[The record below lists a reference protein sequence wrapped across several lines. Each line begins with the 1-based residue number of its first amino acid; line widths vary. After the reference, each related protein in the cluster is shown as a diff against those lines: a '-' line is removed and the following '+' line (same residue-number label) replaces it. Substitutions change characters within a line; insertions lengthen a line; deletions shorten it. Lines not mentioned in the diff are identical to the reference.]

1 MAIDREMLQNAL
13 AMSEGR
19 RLPGEAG
26 VTSMLLDNPD
36 FARPSYQL
44 PPTTLNL
51 EGVET
56 ASRLGVR
63 RPRGLPPRE
72 GELDQELSDLEGY
85 GIRSIRPDLL
95 VRDQEEEISRLF
107 DLAGMDAL
115 DYMKQSQQTSEEEK
129 KDVEDKV
136 SKVLDNVENDEESAT
151 KAVAAAG
158 LADSDNSIEEVNESY
173 KLFDNMIEEGGLPA
187 VQRFV
192 AAYLAPDQTETSVP
206 EWALPA
212 TVFGLS
218 LQAEPGDWRQAV
230 LKAQATTGMYMFKE
244 KQRQRAQVAGLKKE
258 IQTKALEIYTKYQED
273 KRISTKDLLDIVG
286 KGEITPTSV
295 AEFLKT
301 GDAAQLKTIP
311 KADSQDKINDLLK
324 DFTVNS
330 VAAYQESGNI
340 GDLVRRTASDYS
352 ANDQVELLK
361 NFTAASVQSFISTVP
376 KDYSLL
382 VRKTDADEAISLED
396 KAALLEIGFTPGSI
410 DKAAKSNNATDLEMG
425 AGGGK
430 ADYGSGESGIM
441 RASLEN
447 LQNNIAELKTKD
459 ETAKIT
465 ALRKYITAYGGLT
478 TSKTETDTMGNRTT
492 QVKTP
497 RGALKPEE
505 FADSLG
511 LSSDNQ
517 DVAVLLREPERV
529 RRMYPRED
537 LGQYL
542 SLRDASDTLASFET
556 MLSDPEILKTLTG
569 VSKEALGSTPYRIL
583 ADLVPNIKI
592 PKEITISKA
601 MQTVLQT
608 QLIEE
613 ILQEESRFSDTD
625 REIVKQFLQAESFPD
640 AESLK
645 LAIARTRTV
654 LDRNLKLYERDI
666 ESGAFSG
673 TPDIRPKTDDADR
686 RALVNEIL
694 QRALEQN

>member
-1 MAIDREMLQNAL
+1 MAIDRKMLLDAL
-13 AMSEGR
+13 ATAEGE

-26 VTSMLLDNPD
+26 VTSMLLDNPE

-44 PPTTLNL
+44 PPTELNL

-72 GELDQELSDLEGY
+72 GELTQELDDLEGY

-95 VRDQEEEISRLF
+95 VRDQDEEIARLF
-107 DLAGMDAL
+107 DQVGIDAL
-115 DYMKQSQQTSEEEK
+115 EYMKDSQRVSGEK
-129 KDVEDKV
+129 KKEVEDKV
-136 SKVLDNVENDEESAT
+136 SSVIDNVEDEEQAT

-158 LADSDNSIEEVNESY
+158 LAESDNTIEDVNKSY
-173 KLFDNMIEEGGLPA
+173 KLFDKMIEDGGLPA

-192 AAYLAPDQTETSVP
+192 AEYLAPGESESTVP

-230 LKAQATTGMYMFKE
+230 LKAQATTGMYMFKD
-244 KQRQRAQVAGLKKE
+244 KQRQRAQMAGLRKE
-258 IQTKALEIYTKYQED
+258 IQTKALAIYTKYQED

-311 KADSQDKINDLLK
+311 KADSQDKINDLLD
-324 DFTVNS
+324 DFTINS
-330 VAAYQESGNI
+330 VAEYQESGDI
-340 GDLVRRTASDYS
+340 KDLRRRAASDYS

-361 NFTAASVQSFISTVP
+361 NFTAASVQSFITTVP
-376 KDYSLL
+376 KDYSVL
-382 VRKTDADEAISLED
+382 VRKTDADKVMSLDD
-396 KAALLEIGFTPGSI
+396 KAALLEMGFTPGSV
-410 DKAAKSNNATDLEMG
+410 DKAAASNNATDLKMG

-430 ADYGSGESGIM
+430 AAYGPGESGIM

-505 FADSLG
+505 FADRLG

-517 DVAVLLREPERV
+517 DVTVLLREPERV

-673 TPDIRPKTDDADR
+673 TPDIQPKTDDADR

>member
-1 MAIDREMLQNAL
+1 MAIDREMLLNAL
-13 AMSEGR
+13 ATAEGN
-19 RLPGEAG
+19 RLPGESG

-44 PPTTLNL
+44 PPTDLNL
-51 EGVET
+51 DDVQT
-56 ASRLGVR
+56 ASRIGVR
-63 RPRGLPPRE
+63 RPRGVPPRE
-72 GELDQELSDLEGY
+72 GELRQELDDLEGY

-95 VRDQEEEISRLF
+95 VRDQEGIAEIF
-107 DLAGMDAL
+107 DQVGLDAL
-115 DYMKQSQQTSEEEK
+115 EYMKQSQNLSEEEK
-129 KDVEDKV
+129 KTVEEKV
-136 SKVLDNVENDEESAT
+136 SAVLDNVDDNEEQAT

-158 LADSDNSIEEVNESY
+158 LAESDNTIDDVNNSY
-173 KLFDNMIEEGGLPA
+173 RLFDGMIEEGGLPA

-192 AAYLAPDQTETSVP
+192 AAYLAPGESESTVP

-230 LKAQATTGMYMFKE
+230 LKAQATSGMYMFKD
-244 KQRQRAQVAGLKKE
+244 KQRQRAQIAGLRKE
-258 IQTKALEIYTKYQED
+258 IQTKALDIYTKYQED
-273 KRISTKDLLDIVG
+273 KRVSTKDLLDIVG

-330 VAAYQESGNI
+330 VAAYQESGSI
-340 GDLVRRTASDYS
+340 KDLIRRTASDYS

-361 NFTAASVQSFISTVP
+361 NFTAASVQSFITTVP
-376 KDYSLL
+376 KDYSVL
-382 VRKTDADEAISLED
+382 VRKTDADEMMSLDD
-396 KAALLEIGFTPGSI
+396 KAALLEMGFTPGSI
-410 DKAAKSNNATDLEMG
+410 DKAAASNNATDLKMG
-425 AGGGK
+425 AGGKK
-430 ADYGSGESGIM
+430 ADYGSGESGIL

-447 LQNNIAELKTKD
+447 LQNTVTELKGKD

-478 TSKTETDTMGNRTT
+478 TSKTETDTLGNRTT
-492 QVKTP
+492 QIKTP

-505 FADSLG
+505 FADKLG
-511 LSSDNQ
+511 LSSDNPE
-517 DVAVLLREPERV
+517 VTVLLREPEKI

-542 SLRDASDTLASFET
+542 SLRDASETLASFEA
-556 MLSDPEILKTLTG
+556 MLSNPNVLKTLTG

-613 ILQEESRFSDTD
+613 ILQEESRFSDAD
-625 REIVKQFLQAESFPD
+625 REVVKQFLQAESFPD

-654 LDRNLKLYERDI
+654 LDRNLNLYERDI

-673 TPDIRPKTDDADR
+673 APDIRPKQDDTDR
-686 RALVNEIL
+686 NALVNQIL
-694 QRALEQN
+694 QKALEVK

>member
-1 MAIDREMLQNAL
+1 MAIDREMLLNAL
-13 AMSEGR
+13 ATAEGN
-19 RLPGEAG
+19 RLPGESG

-44 PPTTLNL
+44 PPTDLNL
-51 EGVET
+51 DDVQT
-56 ASRLGVR
+56 ASRIGVR
-63 RPRGLPPRE
+63 RPRGVPPRE
-72 GELDQELSDLEGY
+72 GELRQELDDLEGY

-95 VRDQEEEISRLF
+95 VRDQEGIAEIF
-107 DLAGMDAL
+107 DQVGLDAL
-115 DYMKQSQQTSEEEK
+115 EYMKQSQNLSEEEK
-129 KDVEDKV
+129 KTVEEKV
-136 SKVLDNVENDEESAT
+136 SAVLDNVDDNEEQAT

-158 LADSDNSIEEVNESY
+158 LAESDNTIDDVNNSY
-173 KLFDNMIEEGGLPA
+173 RLFDGMIEEGGLPA

-192 AAYLAPDQTETSVP
+192 AAYLAPGESESTVP

-230 LKAQATTGMYMFKE
+230 LKAQATSGMYMFKD
-244 KQRQRAQVAGLKKE
+244 KQRQRAQIAGLRKE
-258 IQTKALEIYTKYQED
+258 IQTKALDIYTKYQED
-273 KRISTKDLLDIVG
+273 KRVSTKDLLDIVG

-330 VAAYQESGNI
+330 VAAYQESGSI
-340 GDLVRRTASDYS
+340 KDLIRRTASDYS

-361 NFTAASVQSFISTVP
+361 NFTAASVQSFITTVP
-376 KDYSLL
+376 KDYSVL
-382 VRKTDADEAISLED
+382 VRKTDADEMMSLDD
-396 KAALLEIGFTPGSI
+396 KAALLEMGFTPGSI
-410 DKAAKSNNATDLEMG
+410 DKAAASNNATDLKMG
-425 AGGGK
+425 AGGKK
-430 ADYGSGESGIM
+430 ADYGSGESGIL

-447 LQNNIAELKTKD
+447 LQNTVTELKGKD

-478 TSKTETDTMGNRTT
+478 TSKTETDTLGNRTT
-492 QVKTP
+492 QIKTP

-505 FADSLG
+505 FADKLG
-511 LSSDNQ
+511 LSSDNPE
-517 DVAVLLREPERV
+517 VTVLLREPEKI

-542 SLRDASDTLASFET
+542 SLRDASETLASFEA
-556 MLSDPEILKTLTG
+556 MLSNPNVLKTLTG

-583 ADLVPNIKI
+583 SDLVPNIKI

-613 ILQEESRFSDTD
+613 ILQEESRFSNED
-625 REIVKQFLQAESFPD
+625 RIMVKQFLQAESYPD
-640 AESLK
+640 AEALK
-645 LAIARTRTV
+645 LAIARTRNI
-654 LDRNLKLYERDI
+654 LDRNLNLYERDI

-673 TPDIRPKTDDADR
+673 APDIRPKQDDTDR
-686 RALVNEIL
+686 NALVNQIL
-694 QRALEQN
+694 QKALEVK